1 MKKYLCM
8 AAAGMLLFSAC
19 SNEDDVINNGN
30 SSADFEGQELIMKVV
45 NTGDGLTTRAAR
57 PLYSSEAG
65 QKIDKVKLAIF
76 KLNGL
81 AIESCVFEK
90 TFDDWQNDGQN
101 YGGDPDNKSDHGKYA
116 SLNLKK
122 EINPDELTNKGL
134 APGDYMVYAVGYNS
148 VSSVYTYDPGLINI
162 VKDWGEA
169 AKFKSIKAS
178 TNGDAEEIFAGSI
191 AKITVG
197 NDRNFTIVADKPD
210 NNILY
215 LHRQVA
221 GAFGYFMNIPAVGPD
236 GTKATHLRLVAADKN
251 MTVNMTKFNTDFRVS
266 NNNVKYVVNGETS
279 GTSDAKFKEGSDG
292 FVVYNIKL
300 EDWFTAG
307 DSNND
312 GVLGKND
319 TWDIPQTI
327 KDKGEFD
334 AIPGTVFAGEFVI
347 PFANKNA
354 NTFELQLVSG
364 EDKTATILRTWTVN
378 LKTKQTD
385 VVGLE
390 NDTEIANESVSSYSI
405 VRNHLY
411 TIGRKDVAKPTDPT
425 DPTDPENPEDL
436 SKGQILTLRVNDN
449 WEVINQLDIEPEI

>member
-19 SNEDDVINNGN
+19 SNDDDVINNGN
-30 SSADFEGQELIMKVV
+30 SSADFEGQELVMKIVS
-45 NTGDGLTTRAAR
+45 TGDGLTTRAAR
-57 PLYSSEAG
+57 PLYSSEAD

-76 KLNGL
+76 KLNGKL
-81 AIESCVFEK
+81 IESCVFDK
-90 TFDDWQNDGQN
+90 TFENWQNDGKD
-101 YGGDPDNKSDHGKYA
+101 YGSTTGGSADHGKYA

-122 EINPDELTNKGL
+122 EINPDEPINKGL

-148 VSSVYTYDPGLINI
+148 VSSVYTYNPGLETIA
-162 VKDWGEA
+162 KDWDA
-169 AKFKSIKAS
+169 ATSFLSIKAI

-197 NDRNFTIVADKPD
+197 NDRNFTIVTDKPD

-236 GTKATHLRLVAADKN
+236 GTKATHLRLVAANKN

-266 NNNVKYVVNGETS
+266 GNNVKYVVNGETP

-312 GVLGKND
+312 GVLGKGD
-319 TWDIPQTI
+319 TWSIPQAIT
-327 KDKGEFD
+327 DKGEFN
-334 AIPGTVFAGEFVI
+334 ALQGTVFAGEFVI

-364 EDKTATILRTWTVN
+364 ENKAATILRTWTVN
-378 LKTKQTD
+378 LKTKQTG

-390 NDTEIANESVSSYSI
+390 NDTEISNESVSSYSI

-411 TIGRKDVAKPTDPT
+411 TIGRKDVANPTDPT